1 MKMAFAA
8 ALKARGIS
16 LLIAFAA
23 CLHFLSQVHANKLG
37 FIIDQTNST
46 SEFYEDIQKSTF
58 VLVNYRAKIVGD
70 DLNGES
76 DRIHIAFSVKELDIA
91 DEETQTIQEQKGS
104 FEGRFFF
111 TTAQTGTHKLVFST
125 EWASV
130 NESKKLP
137 PVQIDVEFL
146 FGNAGDPEVI
156 SHTEADLGRLDGFV
170 MHLIDDANLIKQ
182 EQERLSLRE
191 IDFKKLSEA
200 VNRSVKLIMLLQI
213 VVILAANAYSFFQ
226 MKRFFKTKKLT

>member
-1 MKMAFAA
+1 MRMAFAA
-8 ALKARGIS
+8 FGAKGIS
-16 LLIAFAA
+16 LLILLVLCVSF
-23 CLHFLSQVHANKLG
+23 FSQVHANKLG
-37 FIIDQTNST
+37 FVIDQANRT
-46 SEFYEDIQKSTF
+46 SEFFEDIQKSTF
-58 VLVNYRAKIVGD
+58 VLVNYKARIVGD

-76 DRIHIAFSVKELDIA
+76 DKIHILFAVKELDIT

-125 EWASV
+125 DWAS
-130 NESKKLP
+130 NDSKKLP

-170 MHLIDDANLIKQ
+170 LHLIDDANLIKQ

-191 IDFKKLSEA
+191 IDFKKLSEG
-200 VNRSVKLIMLLQI
+200 VNRSVKLIMLLQV